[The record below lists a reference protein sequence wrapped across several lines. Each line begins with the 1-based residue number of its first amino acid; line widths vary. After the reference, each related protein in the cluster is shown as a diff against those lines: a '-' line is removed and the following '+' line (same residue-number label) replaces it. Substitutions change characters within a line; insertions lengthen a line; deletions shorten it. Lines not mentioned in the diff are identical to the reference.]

1 MVVPRAWQV
10 APDPGSVTSPDDLV
24 RALSELRGWAGDPS
38 FASLAEAIE
47 SLRTRENRPGG
58 RPGKVTVY
66 DCFRIGRRR
75 LDAILF
81 LDLITVL
88 GVPARAQEQWWWAYR
103 VAFGRSDEDLTVP
116 RPSGDSALWPP
127 RTPLIGRDHE
137 LDTILQRAP
146 GSMVMISGAPG
157 SGKTELA
164 LHVVNR
170 WHRLLAPKAAGLALD
185 LRGFDPDLE
194 PLAPLSV
201 LSRLLLGVG
210 VSPAGYE
217 GLSLEDRMGLL
228 VRVLA
233 ERPVVMLLDNA
244 GSAEQVLPLLPVP
257 PRWRI
262 VVTSRR
268 RFDSLEQLIGEPLVL
283 GELSHAAA
291 LDLLGAG
298 VGADRVH
305 AEPKAARRIVERCG
319 HIALDLTVVGAAIAA
334 ESDEWSLAD
343 HATRLEAL
351 PADEYVRP
359 ALQLS
364 YAALPETLRR
374 TLRLAALHPGPRF
387 SASEVA
393 ALVDLAIPAVVG
405 HLGQLAAEHLL
416 TPVAEG
422 FTMHDVVRSFAL
434 RQTLLTDPRSQQ
446 LLAVG
451 RWVQQLTREVHAHA
465 QPGRPDTAWLT
476 EHLPVVVALV
486 DGYADT
492 ELIADIT
499 ELVVALI
506 EYLDV
511 SGQLGEAENLLRVLL
526 RHPEV
531 PNRRTVQRKLG
542 RVLELRGNLNEAWD
556 QLRDALDPA
565 DPEYGRAL
573 NGVGNVLKRMGR
585 LPAAVHYYCLAVRDA
600 RLTDDCFAGGRA
612 LGNLAD
618 ALRELGHLGWA
629 EQFFEAG
636 RECSERAGD
645 RVNLAIM
652 LSNRCELIEARGD
665 FAEAAELVAEAL
677 PIYIELG
684 FAALWVNA
692 EGVRARCLLAT
703 GDLDGCEAA
712 LERAERQAQLSGIP
726 EQRCDLAMI
735 RSRMWLGRGDH
746 HRAITELQDVV
757 AQAQRLRLGAKASQA
772 EDLLQ
777 ELGH

>member
-1 MVVPRAWQV
+1 MVVPQAWQS
-10 APDPGSVTSPDDLV
+10 APDPGSVTSPDELV

-38 FASLAEAIE
+38 FASLAEAIDD
-47 SLRTRENRPGG
+47 LRTRESRPGG

-66 DCFRIGRRR
+66 DCFRTGRRR
-75 LDAILF
+75 LDATLF

-88 GVPARAQEQWWWAYR
+88 GVPTRAQEQWWWAYR
-103 VAFGRSDEDLTVP
+103 MAFGRIDEDITVP
-116 RPSGDSALWPP
+116 RRVDDPALWPP
-127 RTPLIGRDHE
+127 RTSLVGRDRE
-137 LDTILQRAP
+137 LAAILQCAP

-170 WHRLLAPKAAGLALD
+170 WHRLLGPKAAGLALD
-185 LRGFDPDLE
+185 LRGFDPELE
-194 PLAPLSV
+194 PLTPLSV

-217 GLSLEDRMGLL
+217 GFEVDDRMGLL

-233 ERPVVMLLDNA
+233 DRPVVMLLDNV

-268 RFDSLEQLIGEPLVL
+268 RLDRLEELVGEPVVL
-283 GELSHAAA
+283 GELSPSAS
-291 LDLLGAG
+291 LELLSRG
-298 VGADRVH
+298 VGAGRVD
-305 AEPKAARRIVERCG
+305 AEPQAAARIVERCG
-319 HIALDLTVVGAAIAA
+319 YIALDLTLVGAAIAT

-343 HATRLEAL
+343 HAARLEAL
-351 PADEYVRP
+351 PADEFLRP

-364 YAALPETLRR
+364 YSALPETLRR
-374 TLRLAALHPGPRF
+374 TLRLAALHPGPWF
-387 SASEVA
+387 VASEAA
-393 ALVDLAIPAVVG
+393 ALVDLAIPVVVG
-405 HLGQLAAEHLL
+405 QLGQLAAEHLL

-422 FTMHDVVRSFAL
+422 FTIHDVVRTFAL
-434 RQTLLTDPRSQQ
+434 RQALLTDPRSQQ

-451 RWVQQLTREVHAHA
+451 RWVRQLTREVHAHA
-465 QPGRPDTAWLT
+465 QPGRPDASWLT

-486 DGYADT
+486 DSYADT

-511 SGQLGEAENLLRVLL
+511 SGQLAEAETLLRALL
-526 RHPEV
+526 SHPEV
-531 PNRRTVQRKLG
+531 PTRTTVQRKLG
-542 RVLELRGNLNEAWD
+542 RILELRGKLNEAWD

-585 LPAAVHYYCLAVRDA
+585 LPAAVHYYCLASRQA
-600 RLTDDCFAGGRA
+600 TLTDDCFAGGRA

-618 ALRELGHLGWA
+618 ALREMGHLGWA
-629 EQFFEAG
+629 EKFFADG
-636 RECSERAGD
+636 RQCSERAGD
-645 RVNLAIM
+645 SVNLAIM
-652 LSNRCELIEARGD
+652 LSNRCELIEDRGD
-665 FAEAAELVAEAL
+665 YAEAAELVAEAL
-677 PIYIELG
+677 PIYTELG

-703 GDLDGCEAA
+703 GDLDGCGAA
-712 LERAERQAQLSGIP
+712 LERAERQAELSGIP
-726 EQRCDLAMI
+726 EQRCDLALI
-735 RSRMWLGRGDH
+735 RSRMWLARGDH
-746 HRAITELQDVV
+746 PRAIAELQAVM
-757 AQAQRLRLGAKASQA
+757 ATAQRLRLGSKVSQA
-772 EDLLQ
+772 EDLLRR
-777 ELGH
+777 LDH